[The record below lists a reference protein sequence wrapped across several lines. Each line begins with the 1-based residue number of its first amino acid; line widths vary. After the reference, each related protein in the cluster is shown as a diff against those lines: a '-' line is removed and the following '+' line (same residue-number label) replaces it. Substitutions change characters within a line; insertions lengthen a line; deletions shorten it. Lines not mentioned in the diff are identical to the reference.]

1 MTCFNFKL
9 CCYDLSL
16 TIKYMAKGY
25 GLMLCYNVKFLKHST
40 ILIYLANNKVDILRR
55 NFNQKDYVV

>member
-1 MTCFNFKL
+1 
-9 CCYDLSL
+9 
-16 TIKYMAKGY
+16 MAKGY
-25 GLMLCYNVKFLKHST
+25 GLILWYNVKFLKHST